1 MRRLLAFFLLTALA
15 SAQLPLEGGRVAVKI
30 TTDKKDYQI
39 GDLMTITVKSQIT
52 GYLLLLWT
60 DSSGVTRIAVPSQ
73 LSRYDRVYAGQTLQ
87 VRDATG
93 SHFEQ
98 TGPSG
103 TETLQAVVTAHRLEL
118 AGFTADSQ
126 VTDPQKLKEFLETSG
141 PFGQASVTYTVR

>member
-1 MRRLLAFFLLTALA
+1 MRQLLALLLLTAMA
-15 SAQLPLEGGRVAVKI
+15 SAQLPLEGAKLAVKVA
-30 TTDKKDYQI
+30 TDKKQYQI
-39 GDLMTITVKSQIT
+39 GDLMTIKVKSQIS

-93 SHFEQ
+93 SRFEQ
-98 TGPSG
+98 TGPAG
-103 TETLQAVVTAHRLEL
+103 TETLQAVVTPQRLDL
-118 AGFTADSQ
+118 TGWTADSQ
-126 VTDPQKLKEFLETSG
+126 VTDPQKLKEYLEKSG